1 MIVADAYYGLYRVNV
16 DTGAKEVL
24 VPASLEIEGKKNMVT
39 NSLAITKDGKTVFY
53 TSSRYFH
60 NFKKVHNLLG
70 KLVRQ
75 IARSIK
81 QIRL

>member
-1 MIVADAYYGLYRVNV
+1 MIVADAYYGLYRVNI

-24 VPASLEIEGKKNMVT
+24 VPASLEIEGKKNLVT

-60 NFKKVHNLLG
+60 NFKKIITYLGNL
-70 KLVRQ
+70 
-75 IARSIK
+75 
-81 QIRL
+81 